1 MPSIRCAR
9 CGYENHLHQRFC
21 GMCGN
26 GLASTAPT
34 RIDPRPPTA
43 TETVVEETPAEERP
57 FVTSGGPS
65 FLGLG
70 DSSGSADYLLEDE
83 SHHGMARGFVFLVA
97 LSLAIWCAAWLVQ
110 KRNPGWISAQ
120 FAQVKTAVAT
130 ILGSKP
136 AASPA
141 ASATPSEASPPAPAA
156 SAPPEPAP
164 SQTEST
170 TPEEPPATE
179 KPASSTTQAAAVE
192 KIPTEDRSDS
202 AAMQDGDAD
211 AAEGEKYLYGRGVRQ
226 DCGHARSSLMTAADL
241 SNAKAQGM
249 LGTMYATG
257 HCVPRDLP
265 TAYHWFLQAQQKDP
279 KNVRVKQD
287 LRLVWRQ
294 MTAAQQSEVGSLR
307 P

>member
-1 MPSIRCAR
+1 MPSIPCPR

-34 RIDPRPPTA
+34 RVTTDPAPPAPEDT
-43 TETVVEETPAEERP
+43 VEEKPVMA
-57 FVTSGGPS
+57 SGGPS

-70 DSSGSADYLLEDE
+70 DSSGSTDYLLEE
-83 SHHGMARGFVFLVA
+83 THRGRVRGFVFLLA
-97 LSLAIWCAAWLVQ
+97 LILAISCAFWLVRQ
-110 KRNPGWISAQ
+110 QRPGWLSTQ

-136 AASPA
+136 E
-141 ASATPSEASPPAPAA
+141 TA
-156 SAPPEPAP
+156 SAPPATESQAPAPAP
-164 SQTEST
+164 SVQSEAAPAPPQTVNAASST
-170 TPEEPPATE
+170 PPDDAATAE
-179 KPASSTTQAAAVE
+179 KPAAPPTEAAAVE
-192 KIPTEDRSDS
+192 KIPNEEPT
-202 AAMQDGDAD
+202 DGVAD
-211 AAEGEKYLYGRGVRQ
+211 VQEGEKYLYGHGVRQ
-226 DCGHARSSLMTAADL
+226 DCHRAQSSLMTAADL
-241 SNAKAQGM
+241 SNAKAQGI

-265 TAYHWFLQAQQKDP
+265 TAYHWFLQAKKEDP
-279 KNVRVKQD
+279 RNVRYEQD

-294 MTAAQQSEVGSLR
+294 MTAQQQREVGSLR